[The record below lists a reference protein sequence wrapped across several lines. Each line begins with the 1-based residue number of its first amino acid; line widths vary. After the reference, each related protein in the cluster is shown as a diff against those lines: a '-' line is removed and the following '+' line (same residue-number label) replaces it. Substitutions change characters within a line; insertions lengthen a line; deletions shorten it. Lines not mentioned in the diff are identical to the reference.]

1 MDGGKLNKKQEFR
14 LRRGKGS
21 VSEFVDANGT
31 RYKPGDIV
39 ELPECYK
46 GEKWLEAVKLPKPDI
61 KLQDLEASPK
71 RKPKARKPKRSQ

>member
-1 MDGGKLNKKQEFR
+1 LEETKLKFR

-21 VSEFVDANGT
+21 VSEFVDADGT

-39 ELPECYK
+39 ELPEWYSS
-46 GEKWLEAVKLPKPDI
+46 EKWLEVVKLPKVDI

-71 RKPKARKPKRSQ
+71 KKTKARKLKASQ